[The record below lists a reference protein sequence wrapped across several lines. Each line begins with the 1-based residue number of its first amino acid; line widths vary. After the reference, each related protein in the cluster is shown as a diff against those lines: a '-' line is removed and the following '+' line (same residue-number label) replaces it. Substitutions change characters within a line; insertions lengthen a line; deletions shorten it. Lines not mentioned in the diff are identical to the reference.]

1 MPGPAIVGPLLLV
14 SHHAPSDTVVEEVP
28 EMQTITVLHPPQG
41 VMPRQG
47 GLAWNQPCRPG
58 SGRCLIVPG
67 DSPMVPLTERSH
79 SL

>member
-1 MPGPAIVGPLLLV
+1 
-14 SHHAPSDTVVEEVP
+14 
-28 EMQTITVLHPPQG
+28 MQTITVLHPPQG